1 VLDIGCGWGANL
13 EYLSSRAASARPTA
27 SPSRRPSSRSSCAQ
41 APRRRRCGCTDY
53 KDFEP
58 EEKYDALISIEMI
71 DHLCS
76 PAQAN
81 QGMAIEIYREYFRK
95 CAGG

>member
-13 EYLSSRAASARPTA
+13 EYLSSRGVKRAHGITLSTAQFEEIMARKLPGVEVWILRTTGTT
-27 SPSRRPSSRSSCAQ
+27 SRRRSTTPS
-41 APRRRRCGCTDY
+41 
-53 KDFEP
+53 
-58 EEKYDALISIEMI
+58 ISIEMI

-81 QGMAIEIYREYFRK
+81 QGMAIEIYREYFKK
-95 CAGG
+95 CASG